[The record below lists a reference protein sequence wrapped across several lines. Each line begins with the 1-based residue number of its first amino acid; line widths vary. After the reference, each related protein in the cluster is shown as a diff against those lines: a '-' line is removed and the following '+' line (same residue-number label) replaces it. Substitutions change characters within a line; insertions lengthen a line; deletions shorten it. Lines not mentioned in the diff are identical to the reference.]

1 MSMLVNRRVYKKW
14 LLAKFMGYSSIAAL
28 LLSLFIYMYYKK
40 HQKKSVLLK
49 RSTLSL
55 NDLRYTYK
63 QQESLLTPPPSPTGR
78 LSPRSWSARLI
89 DNVMSAT
96 GMKKKLTISIKN
108 TILWNPSRDVNIP
121 NHAFHENTISLLT
134 KLSQN
139 YDIYVIIHMN
149 TKQEQDQIDNLLY
162 NSNLFK
168 CVDSRKV
175 LYCSTEQGKIHII
188 RHIEPSI
195 HIEGGWELEDG
206 NDIVKQLRNDT
217 QVIWILP
224 NQKRQS
230 LYSDQYNDI
239 EISDHVLNTSV
250 AKSVGF

>member
-1 MSMLVNRRVYKKW
+1 
-14 LLAKFMGYSSIAAL
+14 
-28 LLSLFIYMYYKK
+28 
-40 HQKKSVLLK
+40 
-49 RSTLSL
+49 
-55 NDLRYTYK
+55 
-63 QQESLLTPPPSPTGR
+63 
-78 LSPRSWSARLI
+78 
-89 DNVMSAT
+89 
-96 GMKKKLTISIKN
+96 
-108 TILWNPSRDVNIP
+108 
-121 NHAFHENTISLLT
+121 
-134 KLSQN
+134 
-139 YDIYVIIHMN
+139 MN

-175 LYCSTEQGKIHII
+175 LYCSTEQGKIHVI